1 MINLKTKYLGLELKN
16 PCWHPL
22 LHYLKGPRVSNRWKK
37 PGSAPL

>member
-1 MINLKTKYLGLELKN
+1 MINLKTKYLGLELKT

-22 LHYLKGPRVSNRWKK
+22 LHYLKGLACQQMEK